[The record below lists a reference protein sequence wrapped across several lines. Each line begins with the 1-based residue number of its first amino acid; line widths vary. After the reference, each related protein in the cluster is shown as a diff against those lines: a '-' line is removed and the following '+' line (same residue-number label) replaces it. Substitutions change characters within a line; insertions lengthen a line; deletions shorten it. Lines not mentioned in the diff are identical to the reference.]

1 MHAASALFKQHFCT
15 LLHFCWNTRTCE
27 VAIIEQQNVLAET
40 PPEMPFIINLSPAT
54 SKKEHRSDL
63 ECIPLECCISILL
76 KMSKTFFSV
85 SIKKNNNT
93 VVYII
98 AWEGKALCWYDG
110 EVGKVYP
117 LGAVGKLL
125 GKLYCLFAWRDLSVK
140 QGSNQTKKK
149 CCIKLMK
156 KVNIKSNRVERP
168 WNEQRHGSRKWVW
181 QDCSFWHEMEIYF
194 KACYWSNCEPLITVF
209 LFIYLLFFLP
219 RLQNVIT
226 RYR

>member
-27 VAIIEQQNVLAET
+27 VAIIEQQNVLPET

-54 SKKEHRSDL
+54 SKKEQRSDL

-85 SIKKNNNT
+85 SIYKKQQQQKKP

-98 AWEGKALCWYDG
+98 VLNGKALCRYDG
-110 EVGKVYP
+110 EVGKILFSCS
-117 LGAVGKLL
+117 LGAVVKLL

-140 QGSNQTKKK
+140 QGTNQTKNKSSF
-149 CCIKLMK
+149 KLMK
-156 KVNIKSNRVERP
+156 KSKYKSNRVERP
-168 WNEQRHGSRKWVW
+168 W
-181 QDCSFWHEMEIYF
+181 D
-194 KACYWSNCEPLITVF
+194 
-209 LFIYLLFFLP
+209 
-219 RLQNVIT
+219 
-226 RYR
+226 